1 MDLENTLRGI
11 QTKIKFGR
19 VAGVRNSLISL
30 LDQYTDSEYEA
41 EILEVFTLVFLKS
54 IKDYKSSTPLLNR
67 LLSLNISESLRKRSI
82 DFLQECENNEKIVPS
97 EPDLNNPDFVEFIE
111 FIRSNG
117 IFNAPKLG
125 RINRYFTIK
134 DLEKAKKLAWHQGIE
149 PPFMSWN
156 GLRTKVAKQVY
167 TYYFENQINMN
178 LIDDHISS
186 EIMKTCETSISTE
199 FMNFFDDIY
208 GDFVEIARGKLV
220 RISTTL
226 HESMWEA
233 YKEGFFPCGWKGDFP
248 NGKLCVFLPV
258 PASK

>member
-19 VAGVRNSLISL
+19 VAGVRNSLIRL

-117 IFNAPKLG
+117 ISNAPELG
-125 RINRYFTIK
+125 RVNRYFT
-134 DLEKAKKLAWHQGIE
+134 
-149 PPFMSWN
+149 
-156 GLRTKVAKQVY
+156 TK
-167 TYYFENQINMN
+167 
-178 LIDDHISS
+178 IS
-186 EIMKTCETSISTE
+186 KRRK
-199 FMNFFDDIY
+199 N
-208 GDFVEIARGKLV
+208 
-220 RISTTL
+220 
-226 HESMWEA
+226 
-233 YKEGFFPCGWKGDFP
+233 
-248 NGKLCVFLPV
+248 
-258 PASK
+258 